1 MKPGSKRRRTKVEMK
16 RFQNEELNKEQ
27 KLRQQLE
34 QMVELQ
40 RRNQ

>member
-1 MKPGSKRRRTKVEMK
+1 MKPGSKRRRTKVELK
-16 RFQNEELNKEQ
+16 RFHNEELNKEQ
-27 KLRQQLE
+27 KMKLQLE